1 MNSTLPDFLAAPAA
15 SAPGTAPFL
24 ATAVAGFL
32 PAAGPDGPVDFAA
45 LMPTATPPAPTVT
58 VQAVP
63 TALPAV
69 APAAVAIAPVVVTMA
84 APTQRLA
91 GHPVA
96 TDSVAPREAQP
107 ALSVPS
113 GARRAGILAVTEQAR
128 SAGFAAPVAPV
139 PENPATPAP
148 AVPAEVP
155 VELREQAVAFAVTL
169 LQNLLPGVAVPAVA
183 VTGGE
188 IYAGVVLGHAA
199 DVAVPAV
206 TVTGGQSPGRPAGGG
221 HAASAG
227 PAPQFSFPGTS
238 LDQASR
244 NTAATPVTEQG
255 SPFALPAGSDFP
267 AASAAAD
274 ARPVAPTA
282 GQGRVET
289 EPQASAMLPNVP
301 PASVAGSQGGPDVRA
316 SGVRAGFAVA
326 ADGGVELRIE
336 LPPAVTADE
345 QSGGALSAGTP
356 VEIRAELTQPG
367 QPALRVEAAGFAV
380 VETGAGPAGPR
391 QENFAGKNRATR
403 NAAATAG
410 TSAERNFEFTGD
422 KEVNTRSPE
431 AGIAVAKTESIMSA
445 APTEEPRAARKP
457 QDSSVLPVRAE
468 FQVAQTPAERITAPA
483 PGPAGQ
489 TFAERAV
496 ETVTGLVEAQFAAS
510 MQRSGSVHL
519 RLTFGGEDLSVHV
532 AIRDGAVH
540 ADFRTDS
547 APLRAALEHEW
558 QAMAAASP
566 EQMQRYADPVFSP
579 GAGASHASS
588 SPFGQGDFR
597 QSAQQQAWSE
607 QQQRAARDQADAHA
621 GFSRRSLV
629 SETFVPAPP
638 APRVPAL
645 LPTSLRLSALA

>member
-32 PAAGPDGPVDFAA
+32 PAAGPDGAVPVGPVDFAA
-45 LMPTATPPAPTVT
+45 LMPTAATPAPTAT

-69 APAAVAIAPVVVTMA
+69 APVAVAIAPVVVTMA

-96 TDSVAPREAQP
+96 SDSVAPGGAES
-107 ALSVPS
+107 ALPVPS
-113 GARRAGILAVTEQAR
+113 GARSAGILAVTEQAR
-128 SAGFAAPVAPV
+128 SAGFAAPVVPV

-169 LQNLLPGVAVPAVA
+169 LQNLLPGVAVPAVT

-188 IYAGVVLGHAA
+188 
-199 DVAVPAV
+199 
-206 TVTGGQSPGRPAGGG
+206 SPGRPAGGG
-221 HAASAG
+221 HAASASL
-227 PAPQFSFPGTS
+227 APQFSFPGTP

-267 AASAAAD
+267 AAFAAAA

-282 GQGRVET
+282 GQGRVEA
-289 EPQASAMLPNVP
+289 EPQASAMPPNVP

-316 SGVRAGFAVA
+316 SGLRAGFAVA

-336 LPPAVTADE
+336 LPPAVAADE

-367 QPALRVEAAGFAV
+367 QPALRVEAAGFAA

-391 QENFAGKNRATR
+391 QENFAAKNRAAR

-489 TFAERAV
+489 TFAGRAV

-566 EQMQRYADPVFSP
+566 EHMQRYADPVFSP

-588 SPFGQGDFR
+588 SPFGQGDSR